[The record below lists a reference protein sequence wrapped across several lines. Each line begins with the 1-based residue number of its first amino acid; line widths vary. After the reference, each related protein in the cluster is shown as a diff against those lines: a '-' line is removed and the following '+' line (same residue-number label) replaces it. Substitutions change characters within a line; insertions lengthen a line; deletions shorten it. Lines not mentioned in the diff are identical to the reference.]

1 MAPKFRK
8 KLPLKDTPVT
18 MDILMKY
25 LGDSFF
31 LILLLSLPAVLVAA
45 VVGLV
50 IGILQAVTQVQ
61 EQTIPAAPKILL
73 VFMLLIFGGPLM
85 LQAMEDFTRE
95 GIRLGTEV
103 ITHQEE
109 MVLPPKPMFAYKSVR
124 NKQAEKEAFF
134 KEEDNHP
141 SQADSKIKAM
151 QQTAIGGQ
159 KNTSSKPFVNKP
171 EFKNNMRPRLSPNDI
186 MQLKRQQQE
195 QRQNKP
201 PVPNQ

>member
-1 MAPKFRK
+1 
-8 KLPLKDTPVT
+8 

-134 KEEDNHP
+134 NDDSYRPTKADN
-141 SQADSKIKAM
+141 KIKAM
-151 QQTAIGGQ
+151 QQNPVGGQ
-159 KNTSSKPFVNKP
+159 KPSAGKPFVNP
-171 EFKNNMRPRLSPNDI
+171 NEYKNNMRPRLSPNDI
-186 MQLKRQQQE
+186 MQLKRQQQ
-195 QRQNKP
+195 QRQQTQP
-201 PVPNQ
+201 PTPNQ